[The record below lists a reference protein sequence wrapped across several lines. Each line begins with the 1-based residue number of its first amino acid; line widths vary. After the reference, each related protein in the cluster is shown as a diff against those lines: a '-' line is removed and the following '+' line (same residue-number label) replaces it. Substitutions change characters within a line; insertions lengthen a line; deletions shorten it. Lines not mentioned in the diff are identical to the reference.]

1 MLLHIE
7 FLYHLRIVVVLNLRL
22 SFFNFYFIYLFLYLF
37 YNDEEVRKMKK
48 KLIIIVSAIII
59 IGGGILLYFVLNNKN
74 NENDNVRFAKEY
86 ADSQV
91 GEDNVF
97 VYKNIDEIINI
108 LKYGTG
114 VVYLGFPECPWCQAY
129 VKYLNETAKDANI
142 EKIYYFNI
150 LEDRKNNTEKY
161 QEIVS
166 ILGDNLQRDDEGN
179 LKVFVPNVSFVVNG
193 KIIGNDYETSLDTK
207 GFENPSDYWTE
218 EEVSELENTLSG
230 YMKEVYKALYS
241 CTDCN
246 K

>member
-1 MLLHIE
+1 
-7 FLYHLRIVVVLNLRL
+7 
-22 SFFNFYFIYLFLYLF
+22 
-37 YNDEEVRKMKK
+37 MKK

-74 NENDNVRFAKEY
+74 NENDNARFAKEY

>member
-1 MLLHIE
+1 M
-7 FLYHLRIVVVLNLRL
+7 LNLRL

-37 YNDEEVRKMKK
+37 YNAKEVRKMKK

-207 GFENPSDYWTE
+207 GFEKPSDYWTE

>member
-1 MLLHIE
+1 
-7 FLYHLRIVVVLNLRL
+7 
-22 SFFNFYFIYLFLYLF
+22 
-37 YNDEEVRKMKK
+37 MKK

-150 LEDRKNNTEKY
+150 LEGRKNNTEKY

-207 GFENPSDYWTE
+207 GFEKPSDYWTE

>member
-1 MLLHIE
+1 
-7 FLYHLRIVVVLNLRL
+7 
-22 SFFNFYFIYLFLYLF
+22 
-37 YNDEEVRKMKK
+37 MKK

-74 NENDNVRFAKEY
+74 NENDNVNIRFAKEY

-207 GFENPSDYWTE
+207 GFEKPSDYWTE

>member
-1 MLLHIE
+1 
-7 FLYHLRIVVVLNLRL
+7 
-22 SFFNFYFIYLFLYLF
+22 
-37 YNDEEVRKMKK
+37 MKK

-207 GFENPSDYWTE
+207 GFEKPSDYWTE

-230 YMKEVYKALYS
+230 YMKEVYKSLYS

>member
-1 MLLHIE
+1 
-7 FLYHLRIVVVLNLRL
+7 
-22 SFFNFYFIYLFLYLF
+22 
-37 YNDEEVRKMKK
+37 MKK

-207 GFENPSDYWTE
+207 GFEKPSDYWTE
-218 EEVSELENTLSG
+218 EGVSELENTLSG
-230 YMKEVYKALYS
+230 YMKEVYKSLYS

>member
-1 MLLHIE
+1 
-7 FLYHLRIVVVLNLRL
+7 
-22 SFFNFYFIYLFLYLF
+22 
-37 YNDEEVRKMKK
+37 MKK

-59 IGGGILLYFVLNNKN
+59 IGGGILLYFVLNNKD

-86 ADSQV
+86 ANSQV

-207 GFENPSDYWTE
+207 GFEKPSDYWTE

>member
-1 MLLHIE
+1 
-7 FLYHLRIVVVLNLRL
+7 
-22 SFFNFYFIYLFLYLF
+22 
-37 YNDEEVRKMKK
+37 MKK

-207 GFENPSDYWTE
+207 GFEKPSDYWTE

-230 YMKEVYKALYS
+230 YMKEVYKVLYS

>member
-1 MLLHIE
+1 
-7 FLYHLRIVVVLNLRL
+7 
-22 SFFNFYFIYLFLYLF
+22 
-37 YNDEEVRKMKK
+37 MKK

-59 IGGGILLYFVLNNKN
+59 IGGGILLYFVINNKN
-74 NENDNVRFAKEY
+74 SENNSDNVKFAKEY
-86 ADSQV
+86 TEV

-97 VYKNIDEIINI
+97 VYKDIDEIINI

-166 ILGDNLQRDDEGN
+166 ILGDNLQRDDDGN

-207 GFENPSDYWTE
+207 GFEKPSDYWTE

>member
-1 MLLHIE
+1 
-7 FLYHLRIVVVLNLRL
+7 
-22 SFFNFYFIYLFLYLF
+22 
-37 YNDEEVRKMKK
+37 MKK

-86 ADSQV
+86 ANSQV

-207 GFENPSDYWTE
+207 GFEKPSDYWTE

-230 YMKEVYKALYS
+230 YMKEVYKTLYS

>member
-1 MLLHIE
+1 
-7 FLYHLRIVVVLNLRL
+7 
-22 SFFNFYFIYLFLYLF
+22 
-37 YNDEEVRKMKK
+37 MKK

-59 IGGGILLYFVLNNKN
+59 IGGGILLYFVLNNKD
-74 NENDNVRFAKEY
+74 NENDNVKFAKEY
-86 ADSQV
+86 ANSQV

-207 GFENPSDYWTE
+207 GFEKPSDYWTE

>member
-1 MLLHIE
+1 
-7 FLYHLRIVVVLNLRL
+7 
-22 SFFNFYFIYLFLYLF
+22 
-37 YNDEEVRKMKK
+37 MKK

-74 NENDNVRFAKEY
+74 NENDNVRFATEY

-207 GFENPSDYWTE
+207 GFEKPSDYWTE
-218 EEVSELENTLSG
+218 EEVSELENTLNG

>member
-1 MLLHIE
+1 MKNLKKFLLGAI
-7 FLYHLRIVVVLNLRL
+7 LVV
-22 SFFNFYFIYLFLYLF
+22 
-37 YNDEEVRKMKK
+37 
-48 KLIIIVSAIII
+48 
-59 IGGGILLYFVLNNKN
+59 IGLILLYFFFIKKDDNKETDALRFKNEYSKVSDNNP
-74 NENDNVRFAKEY
+74 
-86 ADSQV
+86 
-91 GEDNVF
+91 F
-97 VYKNIDEIINI
+97 VYRNIDQIINI
-108 LKYGTG
+108 LEKGTG

-207 GFENPSDYWTE
+207 GFEKPSDYWTE

>member
-1 MLLHIE
+1 
-7 FLYHLRIVVVLNLRL
+7 
-22 SFFNFYFIYLFLYLF
+22 
-37 YNDEEVRKMKK
+37 MKK

-74 NENDNVRFAKEY
+74 NENNNDNIKFAKEY
-86 ADSQV
+86 TEV

-97 VYKNIDEIINI
+97 VYKDIDEIINI

-129 VKYLNETAKDANI
+129 VKYLNDAAKEANI

-150 LEDRKNNTEKY
+150 LEERKNNTEKY

-179 LKVFVPNVSFVVNG
+179 LKVFVPNVSFVVDG
-193 KIIGNDYETSLDTK
+193 KIVGNDYETSLDTK
-207 GFENPSDYWTE
+207 GFEKPSDYWTIE
-218 EEVSELENTLSG
+218 DVNRLNNTLTG
-230 YMKEVYKALYS
+230 YMKEVYNALYL

>member
-1 MLLHIE
+1 
-7 FLYHLRIVVVLNLRL
+7 
-22 SFFNFYFIYLFLYLF
+22 
-37 YNDEEVRKMKK
+37 MKK

-59 IGGGILLYFVLNNKN
+59 IGGGILLYFVLNNKD

-207 GFENPSDYWTE
+207 GFEKPSDYWTE